1 MKKFLLSL
9 LPVAALLMFASCDD
23 DNDLPNVDISFTFDN
38 ARTDNGTVYVVE
50 GDTLHLDG
58 ITVTSLDQGK
68 QAGISALPRFY
79 LNGVPAPLF
88 NISYTTPFAFDME
101 MDVPA
106 SEKPYTLS
114 MIANVFQVDKTI
126 ATAQCNIP
134 VMVVASEEDIPE
146 DAVNNTVKPG
156 TSVSD
161 GIDAPQSK

>member
-50 GDTLHLDG
+50 GDTLHLGG
-58 ITVTSLDQGK
+58 I
-68 QAGISALPRFY
+68 
-79 LNGVPAPLF
+79 PAPLL

>member
-1 MKKFLLSL
+1 
-9 LPVAALLMFASCDD
+9 
-23 DNDLPNVDISFTFDN
+23 
-38 ARTDNGTVYVVE
+38 
-50 GDTLHLDG
+50 
-58 ITVTSLDQGK
+58 
-68 QAGISALPRFY
+68 
-79 LNGVPAPLF
+79 
-88 NISYTTPFAFDME
+88 
-101 MDVPA
+101 
-106 SEKPYTLS
+106 

>member
-1 MKKFLLSL
+1 MKKLLLSL
-9 LPVAALLMFASCDD
+9 LPAAALLMFASCDN

-50 GDTLHLDG
+50 GDTLHLAA
-58 ITVTSLDQGK
+58 ITVTSLEQGK
-68 QAGISALPRFY
+68 QAGISAFPRFF

-88 NISYTTPFAFDME
+88 NINYTTPFSFDME

-106 SEKPYTLS
+106 SDKPYTLS

-126 ATAQCNIP
+126 ATARCYIP
-134 VMVVASEEDIPE
+134 VMVVASEDDIP
-146 DAVNNTVKPG
+146 DNAVNNTIKPG

-161 GIDAPQSK
+161 GIDTPQSK